1 MADVRG
7 TRFSTPSPPDQAS
20 AFLGFL
26 TSKFPIVNH
35 RRPVVTVEKP
45 ERLLRRLFQAA
56 VEIINRKC
64 RRPPL
69 PISTG
74 CGSFHRSSAFPFF
87 FSFRFAIESRK
98 NFAPRIVYKRRSR
111 SRSIPSMADFSIP
124 SPPAA
129 ATAFGCA
136 SSEARISRCGRDVA
150 DGPASRLRRPYRLKA
165 FPSLQLACST
175 LKGCWRVHSAA

>member
-1 MADVRG
+1 MPG
-7 TRFSTPSPPDQAS
+7 
-20 AFLGFL
+20 L
-26 TSKFPIVNH
+26 
-35 RRPVVTVEKP
+35 VVTVEKP

-64 RRPPL
+64 RRPTAADFHGLRQFPQATAFL
-69 PISTG
+69 FHFLLISI
-74 CGSFHRSSAFPFF
+74 CHRKSKKLRA
-87 FSFRFAIESRK
+87 
-98 NFAPRIVYKRRSR
+98 RIVYKRRSR